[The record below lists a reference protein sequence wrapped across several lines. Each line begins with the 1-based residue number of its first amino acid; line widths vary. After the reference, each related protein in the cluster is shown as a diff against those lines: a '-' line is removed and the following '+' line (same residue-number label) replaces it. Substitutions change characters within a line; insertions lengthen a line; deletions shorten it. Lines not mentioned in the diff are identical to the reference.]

1 MSWPHSLRPIS
12 PPRPVLAC
20 RLSGRSCWW
29 LNSWGDRTAWGSKS
43 IQLSSC
49 STSRCCSL
57 TRCPSRRSCSSSKRL
72 RCNPLNVMS
81 PGGDRVR
88 LEARV
93 AEKSFR
99 TASGQS
105 APVIADLSFA
115 LEEGET
121 GALIGP
127 SGCGK
132 STLLRILAGL
142 DRNFEGSVHIPTH
155 GRVGMVFQEPRL
167 LPWRSVEDNVRLAAP
182 DASEAEVA
190 ALFAAL
196 GLSEHRTHF
205 PGELSIGLARR
216 AALARAF
223 AVRPTLLLLDEPFV
237 SLDAPLARQL
247 QRDLARLVESRGMIT
262 VIVTH
267 DVDEAVALADRIFV
281 LSARPAHVVD
291 EIRVTSPRAMSDEDR
306 KTIAARIEALRDLG

>member
-1 MSWPHSLRPIS
+1 MNVTSR
-12 PPRPVLAC
+12 V
-20 RLSGRSCWW
+20 
-29 LNSWGDRTAWGSKS
+29 GDRA
-43 IQLSSC
+43 
-49 STSRCCSL
+49 
-57 TRCPSRRSCSSSKRL
+57 
-72 RCNPLNVMS
+72 
-81 PGGDRVR
+81 R

-93 AEKSFR
+93 ATKSFR

-105 APVIADLSFA
+105 VPVLVDLSFA

-132 STLLRILAGL
+132 STLMRILAGL
-142 DRNFEGSVHIPTH
+142 DRDFEGSVLTPAH

-167 LPWRSVEDNVRLAAP
+167 LPWRSVEDNLRLAAP
-182 DASEAEVA
+182 DASEPEIA

-196 GLSEHRTHF
+196 GLSDHRTHF
-205 PGELSIGLARR
+205 PGELSVGLARR

-247 QRDLARLVESRGMIT
+247 QRDLARLVESRRMIT
-262 VIVTH
+262 VLVTH
-267 DVDEAVALADRIFV
+267 DVDEAIALADRIFV
-281 LSARPAHVVD
+281 LSPRPAHVKG
-291 EIRVTSPRAMSDEDR
+291 EIQVSTPRGAMTAES
-306 KTIAARIEALRDLG
+306 TQAVAARIEALRAAG

>member
-1 MSWPHSLRPIS
+1 MS
-12 PPRPVLAC
+12 PV
-20 RLSGRSCWW
+20 
-29 LNSWGDRTAWGSKS
+29 GDRA
-43 IQLSSC
+43 
-49 STSRCCSL
+49 
-57 TRCPSRRSCSSSKRL
+57 
-72 RCNPLNVMS
+72 
-81 PGGDRVR
+81 R

-93 AEKSFR
+93 AGKSFQ

-132 STLLRILAGL
+132 STLMRILAGL
-142 DRNFEGSVHIPTH
+142 DRNFEGAVHIPAK
-155 GRVGMVFQEPRL
+155 GRIGMAFQEPRL
-167 LPWRSVEDNVRLAAP
+167 LPWRSLEDNVRLAAP
-182 DASEAEVA
+182 EASEAEIA

-205 PGELSIGLARR
+205 PGELSVGLARR

-237 SLDAPLARQL
+237 SLDAPLARQM
-247 QRDLARLVESRGMIT
+247 QRDLARLVESRRMIT
-262 VIVTH
+262 VLVTH
-267 DVDEAVALADRIFV
+267 DVDEAIALADRIFV
-281 LSARPAHVVD
+281 LSARPAHVIG
-291 EIRVTSPRAMSDEDR
+291 EIRIESPRSGMNGEESRA
-306 KTIAARIEALRDLG
+306 IAARIEALRGAG

>member
-1 MSWPHSLRPIS
+1 MNVTS
-12 PPRPVLAC
+12 PV
-20 RLSGRSCWW
+20 
-29 LNSWGDRTAWGSKS
+29 GDRA
-43 IQLSSC
+43 
-49 STSRCCSL
+49 
-57 TRCPSRRSCSSSKRL
+57 
-72 RCNPLNVMS
+72 
-81 PGGDRVR
+81 R

-105 APVIADLSFA
+105 VPVIGNLSFA

-132 STLLRILAGL
+132 STLMRILAGL
-142 DRNFEGSVHIPTH
+142 DRNFDGSVHVPAH

-182 DASEAEVA
+182 HASEGDVA

-196 GLSEHRTHF
+196 GLSQHRTHF
-205 PGELSIGLARR
+205 PGELSVGLARR

-247 QRDLARLVESRGMIT
+247 QGDLGRLVESRGMIT
-262 VIVTH
+262 VLVTH
-267 DVDEAVALADRIFV
+267 DVDEAIALADRIFV
-281 LSARPAHVVD
+281 LSSRPARVVG
-291 EIRVTSPRAMSDEDR
+291 EVRIRNPRSAMSDEER
-306 KTIAARIEALRDLG
+306 KAVAAQIEAYREMG

>member
-1 MSWPHSLRPIS
+1 MSR
-12 PPRPVLAC
+12 V
-20 RLSGRSCWW
+20 
-29 LNSWGDRTAWGSKS
+29 GDRA
-43 IQLSSC
+43 
-49 STSRCCSL
+49 
-57 TRCPSRRSCSSSKRL
+57 
-72 RCNPLNVMS
+72 
-81 PGGDRVR
+81 R

-93 AEKSFR
+93 AKKSFR

-105 APVIADLSFA
+105 VPVLADLSFV
-115 LEEGET
+115 LEGGET

-132 STLLRILAGL
+132 STVMRILAGL
-142 DRNFEGSVHIPTH
+142 DRDFEGSVRIPTH

-182 DASEAEVA
+182 NASEAEVA

-196 GLSEHRTHF
+196 GLSDHRTHF
-205 PGELSIGLARR
+205 PGELSVGLARR
-216 AALARAF
+216 TALARAF

-262 VIVTH
+262 VLVTH
-267 DVDEAVALADRIFV
+267 DIDEAIALADRIFV
-281 LSARPAHVVD
+281 LSARPSHVLG
-291 EIRVTSPRAMSDEDR
+291 EIRVTSPRAAMSDEDR
-306 KTIAARIEALRDLG
+306 KTIAARIEALRDAG

>member
-1 MSWPHSLRPIS
+1 
-12 PPRPVLAC
+12 
-20 RLSGRSCWW
+20 
-29 LNSWGDRTAWGSKS
+29 LNVTSRVGDRA
-43 IQLSSC
+43 
-49 STSRCCSL
+49 R
-57 TRCPSRRSCSSSKRL
+57 
-72 RCNPLNVMS
+72 
-81 PGGDRVR
+81 R

-93 AEKSFR
+93 SKKSFR

-105 APVIADLSFA
+105 ASVIADLAFT

-132 STLLRILAGL
+132 STLMRILAGL
-142 DRNFEGSVHIPTH
+142 DRDFEGSVQVPAR

-167 LPWRSVEDNVRLAAP
+167 LPWRSVQDNVQLAAP
-182 DASEAEVA
+182 HASEAEVA

-205 PGELSIGLARR
+205 PGELSVGLARR

-262 VIVTH
+262 VLVTH
-267 DVDEAVALADRIFV
+267 DVDEAIALADRIFV
-281 LSARPAHVVD
+281 LSARPAHVLG
-291 EIRVTSPRAMSDEDR
+291 EIRIASPRTAMSAEEGQ
-306 KTIAARIEALRDLG
+306 ALEARIDALREAG

>member
-1 MSWPHSLRPIS
+1 MSR
-12 PPRPVLAC
+12 V
-20 RLSGRSCWW
+20 
-29 LNSWGDRTAWGSKS
+29 GDPA
-43 IQLSSC
+43 
-49 STSRCCSL
+49 
-57 TRCPSRRSCSSSKRL
+57 
-72 RCNPLNVMS
+72 
-81 PGGDRVR
+81 R

-93 AEKSFR
+93 ARKSFR

-105 APVIADLSFA
+105 VPVIADLSLV

-132 STLLRILAGL
+132 STLMRILAGL
-142 DRNFEGSVHIPTH
+142 DRDFEGSVRIPTH

-196 GLSEHRTHF
+196 GVSDHRMHF
-205 PGELSIGLARR
+205 PSELSVGLARR
-216 AALARAF
+216 TALARAF

-237 SLDAPLARQL
+237 SLDAPLAGQL
-247 QRDLARLVESRGMIT
+247 QRDLARLVESRGMIA
-262 VIVTH
+262 VLVTH
-267 DVDEAVALADRIFV
+267 DIDEAIALADRIFV
-281 LSARPAHVVD
+281 LSARPAHVVG
-291 EIRVTSPRAMSDEDR
+291 EVQVMSPRLAMSGEER
-306 KTIAARIEALRDLG
+306 KAVRARIEALRDAG

>member
-1 MSWPHSLRPIS
+1 MS
-12 PPRPVLAC
+12 PV
-20 RLSGRSCWW
+20 
-29 LNSWGDRTAWGSKS
+29 GDRA
-43 IQLSSC
+43 
-49 STSRCCSL
+49 
-57 TRCPSRRSCSSSKRL
+57 
-72 RCNPLNVMS
+72 
-81 PGGDRVR
+81 R

-93 AEKSFR
+93 ASKSFR
-99 TASGQS
+99 SASGQS
-105 APVIADLSFA
+105 VAVLADLSFA

-142 DRNFEGSVHIPTH
+142 DRDFEGSLHMPEH

-182 DASEAEVA
+182 NATEAEVA

-196 GLSEHRTHF
+196 GLAEHRTHF
-205 PGELSIGLARR
+205 PGELSVGLARR

-247 QRDLARLVESRGMIT
+247 QSDLAKLVETRGMIT
-262 VIVTH
+262 VLVTH
-267 DVDEAVALADRIFV
+267 DVDEAIALADRIFV
-281 LSARPAHVVD
+281 LSARPAQVAG
-291 EIRVTSPRAMSDEDR
+291 EIQMMSPRAAISDEER
-306 KTIAARIEALRDLG
+306 KAVAARIDALRQPG

>member
-1 MSWPHSLRPIS
+1 MS
-12 PPRPVLAC
+12 PV
-20 RLSGRSCWW
+20 
-29 LNSWGDRTAWGSKS
+29 GDRA
-43 IQLSSC
+43 
-49 STSRCCSL
+49 
-57 TRCPSRRSCSSSKRL
+57 
-72 RCNPLNVMS
+72 
-81 PGGDRVR
+81 R
-88 LEARV
+88 LEARI
-93 AEKSFR
+93 AKKSFR
-99 TASGQS
+99 TASGHS

-132 STLLRILAGL
+132 STLMRILAGL
-142 DRNFEGSVHIPTH
+142 DRNFDGSVQVPAH

-190 ALFAAL
+190 ALFTAL
-196 GLSEHRTHF
+196 GLSGHRTHF

-247 QRDLARLVESRGMIT
+247 QGDLAKLVESSGMIT
-262 VIVTH
+262 VLVTH
-267 DVDEAVALADRIFV
+267 VVDEAVALADRVFV
-281 LSARPAHVVD
+281 LSARPAHVVG
-291 EIRVTSPRAMSDEDR
+291 EIRVKNPRTTMSDEER
-306 KTIAARIEALRDLG
+306 KTIAARIEALREAG

>member
-1 MSWPHSLRPIS
+1 MSR
-12 PPRPVLAC
+12 V
-20 RLSGRSCWW
+20 
-29 LNSWGDRTAWGSKS
+29 GDRA
-43 IQLSSC
+43 
-49 STSRCCSL
+49 
-57 TRCPSRRSCSSSKRL
+57 
-72 RCNPLNVMS
+72 
-81 PGGDRVR
+81 R

-93 AEKSFR
+93 AKKSFR

-105 APVIADLSFA
+105 VPVIADLAFA

-132 STLLRILAGL
+132 STLMRILAGL
-142 DRNFEGSVHIPTH
+142 DPNFEGAVRLPAG

-167 LPWRSVEDNVRLAAP
+167 LPWRSVEDNLRLAAP
-182 DASEAEVA
+182 DATEAEVA

-196 GLSEHRTHF
+196 GLAEHRTHF

-223 AVRPTLLLLDEPFV
+223 AIRPTLLLLDEPFV

-247 QRDLARLVESRGMIT
+247 QRDLARLVESRRMIT
-262 VIVTH
+262 VLVTH
-267 DVDEAVALADRIFV
+267 DVDEAIALADRIFV
-281 LSARPAHVVD
+281 LSARPAHVKG
-291 EIRVTSPRAMSDEDR
+291 EIKLKNPRAAMTGEER
-306 KTIAARIEALRDLG
+306 QAVAARIEALREAG

>member
-1 MSWPHSLRPIS
+1 MS
-12 PPRPVLAC
+12 PV
-20 RLSGRSCWW
+20 
-29 LNSWGDRTAWGSKS
+29 GDRA
-43 IQLSSC
+43 
-49 STSRCCSL
+49 
-57 TRCPSRRSCSSSKRL
+57 
-72 RCNPLNVMS
+72 
-81 PGGDRVR
+81 R

-93 AEKSFR
+93 TDKSFR
-99 TASGQS
+99 TAAGLRV
-105 APVIADLSFA
+105 PVIADLSFA

-132 STLLRILAGL
+132 STLMRILAGI
-142 DRNFEGSVHIPTH
+142 DGNFDGSLHVPPN

-182 DASEAEVA
+182 DANEAEIA

-205 PGELSIGLARR
+205 PGELSVGLARR

-223 AVRPTLLLLDEPFV
+223 AVCPTLLLLDEPFV

-247 QRDLARLVESRGMIT
+247 QRDLAKLVESRAMIT
-262 VIVTH
+262 VLVTH
-267 DVDEAVALADRIFV
+267 DVDEAIALADRIFV
-281 LSARPAHVVD
+281 LSARPAHVVG
-291 EIRVTSPRAMSDEDR
+291 EIRGHVPAHGDERRRAQIDPRADR
-306 KTIAARIEALRDLG
+306 GRARGGLNPAPLAKPEAPFASPFRCDYASGARPRQAHLSSYLM

>member
-1 MSWPHSLRPIS
+1 MNVTS
-12 PPRPVLAC
+12 PV
-20 RLSGRSCWW
+20 
-29 LNSWGDRTAWGSKS
+29 GDRA
-43 IQLSSC
+43 
-49 STSRCCSL
+49 
-57 TRCPSRRSCSSSKRL
+57 
-72 RCNPLNVMS
+72 
-81 PGGDRVR
+81 R

-105 APVIADLSFA
+105 VPVIANLSFA

-132 STLLRILAGL
+132 STLMRILAGL
-142 DRNFEGSVHIPTH
+142 DRHFDGSVRVPED

-182 DASEAEVA
+182 HASEAEIA

-196 GLSEHRTHF
+196 GLSQHRTHF

-247 QRDLARLVESRGMIT
+247 QGDLAKLVESRGMIT
-262 VIVTH
+262 VLVTH
-267 DVDEAVALADRIFV
+267 DVDEAIALADLIFV
-281 LSARPAHVVD
+281 LSPRPTHVVG
-291 EIRVTSPRAMSDEDR
+291 EIQITRPRAAMSDQER
-306 KTIAARIEALRDLG
+306 KAVAAQIEALRSAP

>member
-1 MSWPHSLRPIS
+1 MSR
-12 PPRPVLAC
+12 A
-20 RLSGRSCWW
+20 
-29 LNSWGDRTAWGSKS
+29 GDRA
-43 IQLSSC
+43 
-49 STSRCCSL
+49 
-57 TRCPSRRSCSSSKRL
+57 
-72 RCNPLNVMS
+72 
-81 PGGDRVR
+81 R

-93 AEKSFR
+93 ARKSFR

-105 APVIADLSFA
+105 VPVLANLSFA

-132 STLLRILAGL
+132 STLMRILAGL
-142 DRNFEGSVHIPTH
+142 DRDFEGSVHVPAD

-182 DASEAEVA
+182 NVSEAEVT

-205 PGELSIGLARR
+205 PGELSVGLARR
-216 AALARAF
+216 TALARAF

-262 VIVTH
+262 VLVTH
-267 DVDEAVALADRIFV
+267 DIDEAIALADRIFV
-281 LSARPAHVVD
+281 LSVRPAHVVD
-291 EIRVTSPRAMSDEDR
+291 EIRVTSPRAAMNDEER
-306 KTIAARIEALRDLG
+306 KAVRARIEALRDAG